1 MDSMA
6 RLTPTSFIVL
16 GLLEEAEGT
25 PYELTARAAE
35 SVGNFWSVPRSALYA
50 EPDRLVSGGYLER
63 EQEPDGLRRKT
74 YRLTDKG
81 RGALDAW
88 RAAPSGNLPELR
100 DESLLKLFFG
110 ADPRVVA
117 GIQRDAHREKLAEYE
132 RIYQLCGDEPLG
144 QRQTLEA
151 GIAHER
157 EFIRFWSELAGD

>member
-1 MDSMA
+1 MDSMP

-16 GLLEEAEGT
+16 GLLEEEEGT
-25 PYELTARAAE
+25 PYELTARAAL

-50 EPDRLVSGGYLER
+50 EPDRLVGGGYLER

-74 YRLTDKG
+74 YRLTEKG

-88 RAAPSGNLPELR
+88 RAAPSGGLPELR

-110 ADPRVVA
+110 ADPRVIA
-117 GIQRDAHREKLAEYE
+117 GVQRDAHRDKLAEYE
-132 RIYQLCGDEPLG
+132 RIRELCGEEPRG
-144 QRQTLEA
+144 QLQALEA

>member
-1 MDSMA
+1 MDGMP

-16 GLLEEAEGT
+16 GLLEEKEGT

-50 EPDRLVSGGYLER
+50 EPDRLVGGGYLER
-63 EQEPDGLRRKT
+63 EQEPNGLRRKT

-81 RGALDAW
+81 RTALEAW

-100 DESLLKLFFG
+100 DEALLKLFFG
-110 ADPRVVA
+110 ADPRRLA
-117 GIQRDAHREKLAEYE
+117 AIQRDAHRNKLAEYE
-132 RIYQLCGDEPLG
+132 RIREVCGDVPRG
-144 QRQTLEA
+144 QVQTLEA